1 MKLLWAI
8 LKTMGVVMGFAATY
22 GTLVADAEGWDVW
35 GLAWQYWAM
44 IGFTIFWISL
54 GAVIWQQHLAIR
66 SLRGADKE
74 LEREAKRTQIKKN
87 KMDIKL
93 TKSMYGEIDLE
104 E

>member
-44 IGFTIFWISL
+44 IGFTIF
-54 GAVIWQQHLAIR
+54 
-66 SLRGADKE
+66 
-74 LEREAKRTQIKKN
+74 
-87 KMDIKL
+87 
-93 TKSMYGEIDLE
+93 
-104 E
+104 